1 VQRTMGAPF
10 PLGLLNLPFDPSLPR
25 SLGLSISQPGNKR
38 LRDFAEPWKPYY
50 KNLRNTEK
58 ARFAKSILD
67 EWRIDTNPQGRVLR
81 RAKGDVLRELADED
95 AVMIVMGIL
104 RRDAKSA
111 RAQAND
117 EALPPTPLTVSA
129 REMEPT
135 HATASRALDDA
146 VTPPCPAPFLPSR
159 PLPDDFVQPTQSNR
173 PCALSM
179 AFNLPIK
186 LSGEEGPTQ
195 PDHESFGDVSYGTLP
210 DLMSC
215 GSLVHEEE
223 LLIGAAHHMEAVPPV
238 GFVPIP
244 ASFAVNPAGGPVPT
258 HVTVP
263 NTVTPPR
270 PTPPQLQ
277 QAVATRPN
285 APSNHQSPP
294 PTGLGAAGNPAYM
307 SSSRRSSPRRSLS
320 RQPLPPAPPL
330 AASPTSSTADG
341 TETTFEA
348 ADACAASPRSGA
360 RSLGAADAGSSK
372 HPAKTFFGRRTLPSL
387 ASRVKAWLN
396 RLGCGSRRGEELD

>member
-1 VQRTMGAPF
+1 
-10 PLGLLNLPFDPSLPR
+10 
-25 SLGLSISQPGNKR
+25 
-38 LRDFAEPWKPYY
+38 
-50 KNLRNTEK
+50 
-58 ARFAKSILD
+58 
-67 EWRIDTNPQGRVLR
+67 
-81 RAKGDVLRELADED
+81 LRELADED

-104 RRDAKSA
+104 RRDAKSGRA
-111 RAQAND
+111 RAND
-117 EALPPTPLTVSA
+117 EAPPPTPLTVSA

-135 HATASRALDDA
+135 HATTSRALDDA
-146 VTPPCPAPFLPSR
+146 VTPPCPASFLPSR

-195 PDHESFGDVSYGTLP
+195 PDDTSFGDVSYGTLP

-223 LLIGAAHHMEAVPPV
+223 LLFGAAHHMEAVPPL

-244 ASFAVNPAGGPVPT
+244 ASFAVNSAGGPVPT
-258 HVTVP
+258 YVTVP
-263 NTVTPPR
+263 HTVTPPR
-270 PTPPQLQ
+270 PTPPQMQ
-277 QAVATRPN
+277 QAVATRTN
-285 APSNHQSPP
+285 VPSNHQPPRTPSPP
-294 PTGLGAAGNPAYM
+294 PTGLSAAGNPAYM
-307 SSSRRSSPRRSLS
+307 SSSWRSSPRRSLS

-330 AASPTSSTADG
+330 AASPTSSTADW

-360 RSLGAADAGSSK
+360 RSLGETGAGSSK
-372 HPAKTFFGRRTLPSL
+372 HPAKTFFRRRSLPSL
-387 ASRVKAWLN
+387 ASRVKTWLT
-396 RLGCGSRRGEELD
+396 RLVCGRRGEELD